1 MPIAHAQLRGMS
13 IANKPIDIARCG
25 LSHAQFAQDCR
36 THRWYQLSAEGP
48 IIGSPINFDFYRNVE
63 DKRPSVIQEKALTK
77 V

>member
-13 IANKPIDIARCG
+13 ITNEPSDIAKCG

-36 THRWYQLSAEGP
+36 THQWYQLSTEGP
-48 IIGSPINFDFYRNVE
+48 IIGAPTDFDFYRKVE
-63 DKRPSVIQEKALTK
+63 DKRPGVVKEKALAK